1 MAGKV
6 RHPADER
13 GIEKASVSGLGMIRL
28 DLKGDE
34 SSRTVVQGRGGG
46 KDTSQPQG
54 GDDDGSGH
62 KPQLT
67 LYEHPASSRSKL
79 SRPTRDARLIMARS
93 RATSSGEWDG
103 MVT

>member
-28 DLKGDE
+28 ELKGGE
-34 SSRTVVQGRGGG
+34 SSWTVVSGRAGG
-46 KDTSQPQG
+46 KGTSQPQG

-67 LYEHPASSRSKL
+67 LHEHPALSRSKL
-79 SRPTRDARLIMARS
+79 SRATRVAGLIMARS
-93 RATSSGEWDG
+93 RATSSRELNG